1 MKITNTLWQLVTCA
15 IAGSVLLSSCEKESD
30 SKGAPAPSVMS
41 QQDVVVK
48 DGILVFKDRK
58 TMKNFNSYL
67 NAKGVEYAN
76 QWEKS
81 LNFVSMAHI
90 LNDVI
95 DADTK
100 LEADILKGKSA
111 DEVAQLQKTPAPHT
125 ALYTKWVNA
134 GTLRVAKDADGTE
147 TLDVNASHNL
157 FTNVLN
163 AEGIVAFGDTVY
175 QFKGHNMKVTT
186 KGLSNLDALRSATQS
201 DPSRQITVRKSLF
214 PDEQR
219 AQSSNNSGTAN
230 RIVYNGP
237 IQQSQ
242 YQYRESSTDRKVTMS
257 VYFYSNL
264 VDTSLPDVF
273 RENDVDFWYEAKAE
287 YKSWG
292 SWRLRDNGN
301 GISALTAQYSWQAE
315 VMPNPVTSPAVFT
328 VPGYSTGYANPDH
341 SYLASSRPNR
351 VKFDSSTGS
360 PQFGNQTLPNGRY
373 GYGYFGAT
381 FNSADYPYW
390 SITRGLMLDRNSIFI
405 AYVGSRSTQVTWNY

>member
-1 MKITNTLWQLVTCA
+1 MKTKQLLLP
-15 IAGSVLLSSCEKESD
+15 IACVSAALALFSCEKNVD
-30 SKGAPAPSVMS
+30 SEVNPAPAVMS
-41 QQDVVVK
+41 KQDVVLK
-48 DGILVFKDRK
+48 DGVLVFKDRK

-67 NAKGVEYAN
+67 NAKGVDYAN

-81 LNFVSMAHI
+81 LGFESMAHI

-95 DADTK
+95 DADNK
-100 LEADILKGKSA
+100 LEAEVLKGKSA

-125 ALYTKWVNA
+125 ALYTKWVKA

-147 TLDVNASHNL
+147 TLDVNASHTL

-219 AQSSNNSGTAN
+219 AQSSNTSGTAN
-230 RIVYNGP
+230 RIVYSGP
-237 IQQSQ
+237 IQEYQN
-242 YQYRESSTDRKVTMS
+242 QYRESSTDRKLTMR

-264 VDTSLPDVF
+264 VDTSDPEVF

-292 SWRLRDNGN
+292 SWKLRDNGN
-301 GISALTAQYSWQAE
+301 GVSGLTAQYSWHAQ
-315 VMPNPVTSPAVFT
+315 VKPYPVRTSPVFDI
-328 VPGYSTGYANPDH
+328 PGYTSGFANPDH
-341 SYLASSRPNR
+341 SYLASSKPNR
-351 VKFDSSTGS
+351 VKFDSSTGA

-373 GYGYFGAT
+373 GYSYFAGT
-381 FNSADYPYW
+381 FNPADYPFW
-390 SITRGLMLDRNSIFI
+390 SITEGLLLDRNSVFT
-405 AYVGSRSTQVTWNY
+405 AYEGGGRSAQVIWNY

>member
-1 MKITNTLWQLVTCA
+1 MKTPNTFWQLITCA
-15 IAGSVLLSSCEKESD
+15 ITGSVLLSSCEKRSD
-30 SKGAPAPSVMS
+30 SEVAPASSVMS
-41 QQDVVVK
+41 KRDVVLQ
-48 DGILVFKDRK
+48 DGVLVFKDRK

-81 LNFVSMAHI
+81 LNFESMAHI
-90 LNDVI
+90 LNDVR
-95 DADTK
+95 DADNK
-100 LEADILKGKSA
+100 LEADLIKGKSA
-111 DEVAQLQKTPAPHT
+111 DEITQLQKTPAPHT

-147 TLDVNASHNL
+147 TLGVNASHTL

-175 QFKGHNMKVTT
+175 QFKGHTMKVTT

-201 DPSRQITVRKSLF
+201 DPSGQITVRESIF

-219 AQSSNNSGTAN
+219 AQISKNAGVAN
-230 RIVYNGP
+230 RIVYSGNV
-237 IQQSQ
+237 QQSQ
-242 YQYRESSTDRKVTMS
+242 TQYRESSTDRKVVMS

-264 VDTSLPDVF
+264 LDTSLPDVF

-292 SWRLRDNGN
+292 SWKLRDNGN
-301 GISALTAQYSWQAE
+301 GISALTAQYSWHAQ
-315 VMPNPVTSPAVFT
+315 VKPNPIQTLPVFD
-328 VPGYSTGYANPDH
+328 VPGYTSGYANPDH
-341 SYLASSRPNR
+341 SYLASSRPNS
-351 VKFDSSTGS
+351 VKFDSSTGA
-360 PQFGNQTLPNGRY
+360 PQFGNQTVPNGRY
-373 GYGYFGAT
+373 GYGYFAGT

-390 SITRGLMLDRNSIFI
+390 SITEGLLLDRYSVFT
-405 AYVGSRSTQVTWNY
+405 AYVGGRSAQVTWNY